1 MKKSNSPKIVW
12 MISGLI
18 LGAAAILSFASL
30 GKRILE
36 IAPWLGLAML
46 ITGLLNTTLYF
57 RCFKGKRG
65 SKWLLADGM
74 TAALLSIFPL
84 FNQISSIAIIPFY
97 FCVWDLFSGILRL
110 MEATE
115 QKEEKGWRWFF
126 AVGILEILA
135 GVIAL
140 IKPVEETL
148 KPHVIIGLVLLIQ
161 AAAFLHKA
169 GVGLSCHNINIRKK

>member
-1 MKKSNSPKIVW
+1 MKKLNSPEIVW
-12 MISGLI
+12 TISGLI

-36 IAPWLGLAML
+36 IVPWLGLAML
-46 ITGLLNTTLYF
+46 ITGILNIILYM
-57 RCFKGKRG
+57 RCLKEKHS

-84 FNQISSIAIIPFY
+84 FNQISFTAIIPFY

-115 QKEEKGWRWFF
+115 QKGEKGWRWFCT
-126 AVGILEILA
+126 VGILEILA

-161 AAAFLHKA
+161 AAAFLYKA
-169 GVGLSCHNINIRKK
+169 GVELSCNKIKEK